1 MSNEPSPAPSPE
13 PSPSPAPSPA
23 PAPNPTPAPEPSP
36 SPTPEPAPQPNP
48 APSPAPNPD
57 DPKGY
62 WPEDWRKNLAGED
75 EKALKRLERY
85 GSPKDLANALFAAQA
100 KISSG
105 QLKTAL
111 PENATPEQIAAWR
124 ADNGIPES
132 PDKYD
137 VTIAEGHVW
146 GEADKPLIE
155 SFAKAAHD
163 ANMTPAAVKSA
174 LKWYGDLQA
183 KQVEQQQNA
192 DAEFKRANVDELR
205 EEWGGE
211 YRMNLRIVDEFFD
224 SLPDG
229 LGELLVGA
237 RDANG
242 RPLAANAKLAR
253 WAAQQQREANPYAT
267 VLPGAGV
274 NSMQAMEAEM
284 EKIEAA
290 MGDRSSEYWTGEK
303 VTGKDGRT
311 DTKMALRYRELL
323 QAKER
328 AGKRAA

>member
-1 MSNEPSPAPSPE
+1 MSDENATTATTESTAAE
-13 PSPSPAPSPA
+13 
-23 PAPNPTPAPEPSP
+23 TTVAPE
-36 SPTPEPAPQPNP
+36 TKATETTTTATTETTAAATETTTTETAAPETAET
-48 APSPAPNPD
+48 
-57 DPKGY
+57 KGY

-146 GEADKPLIE
+146 GEAEKPLIE

-183 KQVEQQQNA
+183 KQVEQQQNL
-192 DAEFKRANVDELR
+192 DAQFKKDNVDELR

-211 YRMNLRIVDEFFD
+211 YRMNLRIVDEFFE

-253 WAAQQQREANPYAT
+253 WAAQMQREANPIAT
-267 VLPGAGV
+267 VMPGGGV
-274 NSMQAMEAEM
+274 NSMQAMEGEITKLKTMMADKSGPYWKGPEAE
-284 EKIEAA
+284 KHQA
-290 MGDRSSEYWTGEK
+290 
-303 VTGKDGRT
+303 
-311 DTKMALRYRELL
+311 RYRELL
-323 QAKER
+323 TAKDR
-328 AGKRAA
+328 LGKRAA